1 MAENNLIK
9 KSDLVR
15 SREIDFVYRFNDDL
29 RKFLEVLGVT
39 RKIPK
44 VAGTVLKAYKAV
56 GTLQDGSVAEGD
68 TIPLSK
74 YRTQAVSFAEINVRK
89 WRKATS
95 AEAIIERGYDQAVN
109 MTTDHMLKDVQKVIK
124 TEMFNYL
131 AKGTGTGAGAT
142 VQATLANIW
151 GKLNI
156 AYEDT
161 AFEPVYFM
169 NPMDAADYLGG
180 AAISLQQAFGMTYI
194 ENFLGMGTVIFNS
207 LIPKG
212 VVYGTAK
219 ENLVLYYV
227 AVNGADLDKAFEFT
241 SDETGLIGIHE
252 EADYSNMTAAD
263 TVLAGLVLFAERLD
277 GVIVA
282 TINSA
287 TGVVLD
293 KTTAFIDV
301 AGTVTLTASPIPA
314 GTSVVW
320 SSSDTDVATVAAGV
334 VTGVAAGTATIT
346 ATVGSATA
354 TCVVTVAGA

>member
-1 MAENNLIK
+1 MADANLIK
-9 KSDLVR
+9 KSDLTR
-15 SREIDFVYRFNDDL
+15 AREIDFVYRFNDDL

-44 VAGTVLKAYKAV
+44 VAGTVLKAYKAT
-56 GTLQDGSVAEGD
+56 GTLQDGTVAEGD

-74 YRTQAVSFAEINVRK
+74 YKTQAISFAEITLRK

-109 MTTDHMLKDVQKVIK
+109 MTTDQMLKDVQKVIK

-131 AKGTGTGAGAT
+131 AKGTGTAAGAT

-161 AFEPVYFM
+161 SFEPVYFM
-169 NPMDAADYLGG
+169 NPMDAADYLGS

-227 AVNGADLDKAFEFT
+227 SVNGADLDKAFEFT
-241 SDETGLIGIHE
+241 SDQTGLIGIHE
-252 EADYSNMTAAD
+252 VADYTNMTASD
-263 TVLAGLVLFAERLD
+263 TVLAGVVLFAERLD

-287 TGVVLD
+287 KAVVID
-293 KTTAFIDV
+293 KTVASVDV
-301 AGTVTLTASPIPA
+301 AGTVTITATTVPA
-314 GTSVVW
+314 GETVVW
-320 SSSDTDVATVAAGV
+320 ASSDTDVATVSGGV
-334 VTGVAAGTATIT
+334 VTGVAAGTANIT
-346 ATVGSATA
+346 ATVGSSVA